1 MTRFATLRTA
11 IVMLAALACG
21 TAMAQDSGGDAANG
35 EVLAQTHCGACHAI
49 GTSGP
54 SRNANAPPFRELS
67 SRYNVEDLQEALGEG
82 ISVGHKGAAM
92 PEFAFEPNEISD
104 IIAYLK
110 RVGGD
115 RKPK

>member
-1 MTRFATLRTA
+1 MKLHTLRPA
-11 IVMLAALACG
+11 LALLAALICG
-21 TAMAQDSGGDAANG
+21 PAMAQDSGGDAANG

-49 GTSGP
+49 GTTGT
-54 SRNANAPPFRELS
+54 SRDPNAPPFRELA
-67 SRYNVEDLQEALGEG
+67 SRYDVEDLQEALGEG

-92 PEFAFEPNEISD
+92 PEFAFEPNEVSD

>member
-1 MTRFATLRTA
+1 MTRLHTLRTGI
-11 IVMLAALACG
+11 IVLVMVAAGAVS
-21 TAMAQDSGGDAANG
+21 AQGSDGDAANG

-49 GTSGP
+49 GTTGA
-54 SRNANAPPFRELS
+54 SRDRNAPPFRELS

-92 PEFAFEPNEISD
+92 PEFAFDPNEISD